1 MKVVHVTSI
10 DSGGAGLAV
19 LRIHQALH
27 DKGIDSSVLVLT
39 KTGNDK
45 KVIPCWGYLFSK
57 SFINQYEKLLKL
69 IWRQFNPIVKKL
81 RHSGM
86 NCFFT
91 LPISIYRVENH
102 PQVKNADI
110 IHLHWVQNFINYPS
124 FFSKINKPC
133 VWTFH
138 DENISFGGFHCFFD
152 RDNLYSK
159 YQYFEDYALQVK
171 REALT
176 SQGNL
181 LLVPLSK
188 MMKEHIDKI
197 DYCNHLKKKII
208 HNPVNCSIYSLHNK
222 IVTRQQLGIPL
233 DKKIILFVAYNIFDR
248 NKGIDNLIAAI
259 KLLNRV
265 DVELCC
271 VGGNC
276 TMDIDIPHIYMGY
289 INDEKKLS
297 EIYSAADLF
306 VLASEQE
313 AFSQTPLESIASGT
327 PVVVTPCS
335 GTEELVNEHNGIR
348 CNDFTIEE
356 LARCIDIALGTSY
369 DSNVMREDIIN
380 RFSPEHIARQYIEIY
395 RDMLKTISLS

>member
-1 MKVVHVTSI
+1 MKVVHITSI

-19 LRIHQALH
+19 LRIHQALI
-27 DKGIDSSVLVLT
+27 DRGIDSSVLVLT
-39 KTGNDK
+39 KTSNEK
-45 KVIPCWGYLFSK
+45 KVFPYWGRLLPESI
-57 SFINQYEKLLKL
+57 INQYEKVLKL

-102 PQVKNADI
+102 PMLKHADI
-110 IHLHWVQNFINYPS
+110 VHLHWVQNFINYPS
-124 FFSKINKPC
+124 FFSKIAKPC

-138 DENISFGGFHCFFD
+138 DENVSLGGFHYFFD

-159 YQYFEDYALQVK
+159 YKYFEDYAMQVK
-171 REALT
+171 REVFT

-197 DYCNHLKKKII
+197 DYFNHLRKKII
-208 HNPVNCSIYSLHNK
+208 HNPVNCFIYSLHNK
-222 IVTRQQLGIPL
+222 IVARQHLGLPL

-248 NKGIDNLIAAI
+248 NKGIDKLIAAI
-259 KLLNRV
+259 KLLRRV
-265 DVELCC
+265 DVVLCC

-276 TMDIDIPHIYMGY
+276 TMSIDVPYICMGY
-289 INDEKKLS
+289 VNDEKILS
-297 EIYSAADLF
+297 KIYSAADLF

-335 GTEELVNEHNGIR
+335 GTEELITENNGIR
-348 CNDFTIEE
+348 CNDFTSEE

-369 DSNVMREDIIN
+369 NPNVMREDIIK
-380 RFSPEHIARQYIEIY
+380 RFSPEHIALQYIEIY
-395 RDMLKTISLS
+395 QDMQKAIT